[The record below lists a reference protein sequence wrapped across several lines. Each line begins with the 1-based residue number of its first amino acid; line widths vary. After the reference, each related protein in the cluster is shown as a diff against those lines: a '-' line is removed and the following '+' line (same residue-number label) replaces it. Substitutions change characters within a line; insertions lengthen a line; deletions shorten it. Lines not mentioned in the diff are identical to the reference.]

1 MSVVEMTSRL
11 NRSRHS
17 GLIVSLIASVLE
29 WNDLRVTRKAL
40 AKLSDRELDDI
51 GLTRFDLNRLR

>member
-1 MSVVEMTSRL
+1 MSVMEMSARL

-17 GLIVSLIASVLE
+17 GLFVSLIASILE
-29 WNDLRVTRKAL
+29 WNDLRMTRKAL

-51 GLTRFDLNRLR
+51 GLTRFDVARLR

>member
-11 NRSRHS
+11 SRSRHS